1 MKGRSLSI
9 IELGEI
15 RDESSS
21 APTPARPPRAVGRP
35 LRTVVVL
42 VLALITLAGAAPV
55 RHRVVTSVPTAP
67 GASAYLTEDG
77 VVVVDASTPTGDRYL
92 SVYDQP
98 GRTGGD
104 AVRRRWRAPLDRSG
118 DFVTVWLQRGL
129 LLAVGVNVA
138 SGVLETTAF
147 DAATGQRRW
156 RHPGIAQRA
165 TDGGMLL
172 ANDTGDRLGTVSR
185 VAPDTGR
192 LLWSVSVPFGG
203 TEFHRRD
210 GQVDQVVFVQPTGE
224 VQVYDAGTGDL
235 RHSVDTL
242 PGDRSAF
249 QRVQVVDDLVLL
261 VPPGSTEL
269 VAFRLPAMQ
278 RVWTSP
284 ASLVAWA
291 VPCADLLCTVQQ
303 TGGIQTIDPATGV
316 VRWSDPGPDTLVDV
330 RGDRLLVAAAEQRYA
345 VRDARTGRDRAEL
358 GRWQLVDQVR
368 REDPLLGVRPTPD
381 GRLVV
386 AELDLAAGRTRI
398 LDVLPGVVGGCQA
411 ARPVLLCR
419 RLDGSTALWRL
430 SR

>member
-1 MKGRSLSI
+1 MSI

-15 RDESSS
+15 RDEPSSL
-21 APTPARPPRAVGRP
+21 PPPARPPRAAGRP
-35 LRTVVVL
+35 LRSVAVL
-42 VLALITLAGAAPV
+42 LLALVTLAGATPV
-55 RHRVVTSVPTAP
+55 RQRIVTSVPTAP

-77 VVVVDASTPTGDRYL
+77 VVVVDASTPNGDRYL
-92 SVYDQP
+92 SVYDQAGP
-98 GRTGGD
+98 TGGD
-104 AVRRRWRAPLDRSG
+104 GVRRRWRAPLDRSG
-118 DFVTVWLQRGL
+118 DYVTVWIQRGM

-147 DAATGQRRW
+147 DAETGQRRW
-156 RHPGIAQRA
+156 RQPGIAQRA

-172 ANDTGDRLGTVSR
+172 ANDTGDGLGTVSR

-192 LLWSVSVPFGG
+192 LLWSVPVPFGG

-224 VQVYDAGTGDL
+224 VQVHDADTGDL
-235 RHSVDTL
+235 LHSVDTL

-249 QRVQVVDDLVLL
+249 QRLQVVDDLVLL

-316 VRWSDPGPDTLVDV
+316 VRWSDSGPDTLVDV
-330 RGDRLLVAAAEQRYA
+330 RRDRLLVAASEQRYA
-345 VRDARTGRDRAEL
+345 VRDARTGRERAEL

-368 REDPLLGVRPTPD
+368 REDTLLGVRPTPD

-386 AELDLAAGRTRI
+386 AELDLDAGRTRI

-411 ARPVLLCR
+411 ARLVLLCR

>member
-1 MKGRSLSI
+1 MSI

-15 RDESSS
+15 RDEPPSL
-21 APTPARPPRAVGRP
+21 PPVRPPRAAGRP
-35 LRTVVVL
+35 VRTVAVL
-42 VLALITLAGAAPV
+42 VVALVALAGATPA
-55 RHRVVTSVPTAP
+55 RHRAVTSVPTAP

-98 GRTGGD
+98 GPAGGD
-104 AVRRRWRAPLDRSG
+104 GVRRRWRVALDRSG
-118 DFVTVWLQRGL
+118 DYVTVWIQRGM
-129 LLAVGVNVA
+129 LLAVGVGVA

-147 DAATGQRRW
+147 DAQTGQRRW

-172 ANDTGDRLGTVSR
+172 ANDTGDALGTVSR
-185 VAPDTGR
+185 VTPDTGR
-192 LLWSVSVPFGG
+192 LLWSVPVPFGG
-203 TEFHRRD
+203 TEFHRRG
-210 GQVDQVVFVQPTGE
+210 GQVDQIVFVQPTGE
-224 VQVYDAGTGDL
+224 VQVYDAHTGAR

-269 VAFRLPAMQ
+269 VAFRLPAME

-284 ASLVAWA
+284 VPLVAWA
-291 VPCADLLCTVQQ
+291 VPCADLLCAVQQ
-303 TGGIQTIDPATGV
+303 TGGIQAIEPATGA
-316 VRWSDPGPDTLVDV
+316 VRWSDPGPDMLVDV
-330 RGDRLLVAAAEQRYA
+330 RRDRLLVATSEQQYA
-345 VRDARTGRDRAEL
+345 VRDARTGRERAEL
-358 GRWQLVDQVR
+358 GRWQLVNQVR
-368 REDPLLGVRPTPD
+368 KEDGLLGVRPTSD

-386 AELDLAAGRTRI
+386 AELDLTAGRTRI
-398 LDVLPGVVGGCQA
+398 LDVLPEAAGGCQA
-411 ARPVLLCR
+411 ARPILLCR